1 MAIGVTGLTVH
12 TQGGGGTWTDY
23 GTGGGSVS
31 TTATFLSGTTAR
43 GRKFTAARGFGFEVN
58 ASGTDL
64 SNSIILVRV
73 LVNGG
78 LDNALSAGGI
88 MIRLEDTSAN
98 ISDWYV
104 AGSDTYNGGWVELVI
119 DTANAESANSGTAA
133 SLSAIQYVGIFL
145 DPTASSGGDPNVYVD
160 EILSMP
166 NTGLTLTGNTTQLFD
181 ELGAWDDTSLYGII
195 TRKSGVVFSK
205 CPLILSPDASDH
217 ASVDE
222 ILVLEE
228 PVYHDATNVD
238 SALTLQGLSSADADT
253 ITLTRL
259 IAICEDNGDIGGTNA
274 DKELDFASAGDIV
287 ADTCTFR
294 GFNGTTMALGGTGNN
309 YDDCTFQG
317 CSQITD
323 TGAVV
328 RDGFVRDTA
337 AAATESSLLWTTSS
351 DWDGTTFI
359 MGASN
364 SHAIEI
370 ETNITDAW
378 NGFTFIGYGSTGG
391 GTSVGDEV
399 FNSNNPTGSTTINA
413 TNITGTISF
422 YQRGAGS
429 NPTIN
434 NNVSVTFDGMK
445 DNTEVRIY
453 ATSGG
458 AELDGIENATAGS
471 PDDRS
476 FVASVAGATSVTYT
490 LFSVLYEPITVEN
503 FTWPATAQTINVQQR
518 FDRNNNNPA

>member
-1 MAIGVTGLTVH
+1 MAIGVSGLTVH

-23 GTGGGSVS
+23 GAGGGSSS

-43 GRKFTAARGFGFEVN
+43 GRKFTGARGFGFEV
-58 ASGTDL
+58 AALGTPL
-64 SNSIILVRV
+64 SNSIILVRI

-88 MIRLEDTSAN
+88 MIRIEDTSGN
-98 ISDWYV
+98 LSDFYV
-104 AGSDTYNGGWVELVI
+104 AGSDTYSGGWFEAVI

-133 SLSAIQYVGIFL
+133 NLALIQYVGIFL

-160 EILSMP
+160 EVLSMP

-181 ELGAWDDTSLYGII
+181 ELGAWDETSLYGII
-195 TRKSGVVFSK
+195 SRRSGVVFAK

-222 ILVLEE
+222 FLFFEE
-228 PVYHDATNVD
+228 PVYHDNTNVD

-259 IAICEDNGDIGGTNA
+259 TVVCDDNGDIGGTNA
-274 DKELDFASAGDIV
+274 DKKLDFASATDIV

-294 GFNGTTMALGGTGNN
+294 GFNGATMALGGSGND
-309 YDDCTFQG
+309 YTDCTFQG

-323 TGAVV
+323 TGAIV
-328 RDGFVRDTA
+328 RNGFVRDTA
-337 AAATESSLLWTTSS
+337 AAATEAALLWTTSS
-351 DWDGTTFI
+351 DWDGVIFI
-359 MGASN
+359 MGATD

-370 ETNITDAW
+370 ATNITDAW
-378 NGFTFIGYGSTGG
+378 NGFTFTGYGSTGG
-391 GTSVGDEV
+391 GTTVGDEV
-399 FNSNNPTGSTTINA
+399 LNSNNPTGSTTINA

-429 NPTIN
+429 DPVIN
-434 NNVSVTFDGMK
+434 SNVSVTFDEMK
-445 DNTEVRIY
+445 DDTEVRIY
-453 ATSGG
+453 TTGTST
-458 AELDGIENATAGS
+458 ELDGIENATAGS

-476 FVASVAGATSVTYT
+476 FVASVAGSAVVDYVI
-490 LFSVLYEPITVEN
+490 FAVGYVPITKIG
-503 FTWPATAQTINVQQR
+503 FTWPATAQTITVPQVV
-518 FDRNNNNPA
+518 DRNYSNP